1 MTSFNYAENQF
12 KNTAINNMYSNT
24 MYGFSQKRGRKLQ
37 LGSRCIGNNA
47 RLCGNQYD
55 VCPLCMYVLY
65 VCMAI
70 ATVFGIVSALQ
81 IYFKMNLG
89 EDGVT
94 KAIVRL
100 VGAILF
106 IIGAS
111 IVLPSFFGYRI

>member
-1 MTSFNYAENQF
+1 MQKINSKILLLTICIVTPCIASAKSGAVNYSWGADALATMHDF
-12 KNTAINNMYSNT
+12 VVTNM
-24 MYGFSQKRGRKLQ
+24 
-37 LGSRCIGNNA
+37 
-47 RLCGNQYD
+47 
-55 VCPLCMYVLY
+55 MYVLY

>member
-1 MTSFNYAENQF
+1 MASAKSGAVNYSWGADALATMHDF
-12 KNTAINNMYSNT
+12 VVTNM
-24 MYGFSQKRGRKLQ
+24 
-37 LGSRCIGNNA
+37 
-47 RLCGNQYD
+47 
-55 VCPLCMYVLY
+55 MYVLS

>member
-1 MTSFNYAENQF
+1 MASAKSGAVNYSWGADALATMHDF
-12 KNTAINNMYSNT
+12 VITNM
-24 MYGFSQKRGRKLQ
+24 
-37 LGSRCIGNNA
+37 
-47 RLCGNQYD
+47 
-55 VCPLCMYVLY
+55 MYVLY

>member
-1 MTSFNYAENQF
+1 MASAKSGAVNYSWGADALATMHDF
-12 KNTAINNMYSNT
+12 VVTNM
-24 MYGFSQKRGRKLQ
+24 
-37 LGSRCIGNNA
+37 
-47 RLCGNQYD
+47 
-55 VCPLCMYVLY
+55 MYVLY

-111 IVLPSFFGYRI
+111 IVLPSVFGYRI

>member
-1 MTSFNYAENQF
+1 MASAKSGAVNYNWGADALATMHDF
-12 KNTAINNMYSNT
+12 VVTNM
-24 MYGFSQKRGRKLQ
+24 
-37 LGSRCIGNNA
+37 
-47 RLCGNQYD
+47 
-55 VCPLCMYVLY
+55 MYVLY

>member
-1 MTSFNYAENQF
+1 MASAKSGAVNYSWGADALATMHDF
-12 KNTAINNMYSNT
+12 VVTNM
-24 MYGFSQKRGRKLQ
+24 
-37 LGSRCIGNNA
+37 
-47 RLCGNQYD
+47 
-55 VCPLCMYVLY
+55 MYVLY

-111 IVLPSFFGYRI
+111 IVLPSFFGYRILTIILTLKQ

>member
-1 MTSFNYAENQF
+1 MASAKSGAVNYSWGADVLATMHDF
-12 KNTAINNMYSNT
+12 VVTNM
-24 MYGFSQKRGRKLQ
+24 
-37 LGSRCIGNNA
+37 
-47 RLCGNQYD
+47 
-55 VCPLCMYVLY
+55 MYVLY

>member
-1 MTSFNYAENQF
+1 MAAAKSGAVNYSWGADALATMHDF
-12 KNTAINNMYSNT
+12 VVTNM
-24 MYGFSQKRGRKLQ
+24 
-37 LGSRCIGNNA
+37 
-47 RLCGNQYD
+47 
-55 VCPLCMYVLY
+55 MYVLY

>member
-1 MTSFNYAENQF
+1 MALAKSGAVNYSWGADALATMHDF
-12 KNTAINNMYSNT
+12 VVTNM
-24 MYGFSQKRGRKLQ
+24 
-37 LGSRCIGNNA
+37 
-47 RLCGNQYD
+47 
-55 VCPLCMYVLY
+55 MYVLY